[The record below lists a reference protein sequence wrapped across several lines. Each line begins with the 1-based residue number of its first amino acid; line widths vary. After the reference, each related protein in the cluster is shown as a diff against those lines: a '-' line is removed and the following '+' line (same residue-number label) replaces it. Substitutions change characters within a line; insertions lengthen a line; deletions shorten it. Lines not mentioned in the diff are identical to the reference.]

1 MMKIKNFM
9 TMMVAAV
16 ALVTFF
22 CSCSSDDD
30 DEQVVAVPAQVAGS
44 YTGTEVLTVMGE
56 PDESTATFEFKESS
70 AQTIDMT
77 IPSYGMDMMTLPA
90 LPVKNIILVK
100 SGDNITGKVA
110 KYESVVTNSD
120 GSEKA
125 FTLTDLTVIFNGK
138 TVVVTFTLKYGNMP
152 FAFEGQFTGT
162 KK

>member
-1 MMKIKNFM
+1 MMKIKSLM

-16 ALVTFF
+16 ALVV
-22 CSCSSDDD
+22 CVSSCSSDDD
-30 DEQVVAVPAQVAGS
+30 EPVVAVPAQVAGS

-100 SGDNITGKVA
+100 GGDNITGKVA